1 MRIKPFDERFKKP
14 LWERSRR
21 SLLCSLLCGIFLF
34 STLPSPLLA
43 QNQSGVVDA
52 TTGASAAGEPL
63 DDISPTT
70 GTTVYKNQIISESA
84 LLMDADSGQILFEK
98 NMHKQL
104 APASITKILTAL
116 LAVEKG
122 DFNDTITMSHDAVF
136 SVPRGASHIALDEG
150 EQLTLEQAMYAM
162 MLPSANDAANGIA
175 EYLSGSVID
184 FAALMNQRAKEL
196 GALDSH
202 FVNANGLS
210 AQGHY
215 TSAYDMALITR
226 EALKYEKFRTVWG
239 TARYD
244 MAPTNLQPEVRIF
257 NTQNKMLT
265 NTKYHYD
272 GVVGGKLGYTSE
284 ADNTMV
290 VVAQRNGRTLICV
303 LLKTVSAADKYA
315 DAQLLFDDGF
325 THYRP
330 VLLKD
335 LKPVGSMTFLLHS
348 SLQPGQIAQTYS
360 NIIHNPD
367 GSSQVQID
375 FSLIGTDRQIMYPE
389 LGSLTLSTEPQVSSG
404 TRWQALIMRLLAGF
418 LVLII
423 ALFLILFSLAA
434 YFRTRRRFRRARKK
448 RRAPQAMRL
457 RSPQKTE

>member
-21 SLLCSLLCGIFLF
+21 SLLCSLLSGIFLF

-175 EYLSGSVID
+175 EYLSGSV
-184 FAALMNQRAKEL
+184 
-196 GALDSH
+196 
-202 FVNANGLS
+202 
-210 AQGHY
+210 
-215 TSAYDMALITR
+215 
-226 EALKYEKFRTVWG
+226 
-239 TARYD
+239 
-244 MAPTNLQPEVRIF
+244 
-257 NTQNKMLT
+257 
-265 NTKYHYD
+265 
-272 GVVGGKLGYTSE
+272 
-284 ADNTMV
+284 
-290 VVAQRNGRTLICV
+290 
-303 LLKTVSAADKYA
+303 
-315 DAQLLFDDGF
+315 
-325 THYRP
+325 
-330 VLLKD
+330 
-335 LKPVGSMTFLLHS
+335 
-348 SLQPGQIAQTYS
+348 
-360 NIIHNPD
+360 
-367 GSSQVQID
+367 
-375 FSLIGTDRQIMYPE
+375 
-389 LGSLTLSTEPQVSSG
+389 
-404 TRWQALIMRLLAGF
+404 
-418 LVLII
+418 
-423 ALFLILFSLAA
+423 
-434 YFRTRRRFRRARKK
+434 
-448 RRAPQAMRL
+448 
-457 RSPQKTE
+457 